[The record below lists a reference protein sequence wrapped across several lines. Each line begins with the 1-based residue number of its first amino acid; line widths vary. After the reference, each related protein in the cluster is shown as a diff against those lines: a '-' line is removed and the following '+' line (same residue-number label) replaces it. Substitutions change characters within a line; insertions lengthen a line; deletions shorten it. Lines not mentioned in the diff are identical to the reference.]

1 MAVVLHT
8 PAFGRNVAC
17 KAFYSWTYGFK
28 GAAMKMVSWVISV
41 KARGCD
47 DAAVLLWM
55 HFRVKVFFGKGRL
68 FSLSFFFILILYSYS
83 LFFKSFNPLIH

>member
-8 PAFGRNVAC
+8 PAFGRNAAC

-28 GAAMKMVSWVISV
+28 GAAMKMVSWAISA

-47 DAAVLLWM
+47 DAAILLRM
-55 HFRVKVFFGKGRL
+55 SFRAKVFLGKGRGRL
-68 FSLSFFFILILYSYS
+68 FSLSFFFILIL
-83 LFFKSFNPLIH
+83 LNI

>member
-28 GAAMKMVSWVISV
+28 GAAMKMVSWAISV

-47 DAAVLLWM
+47 DAAVLLRM
-55 HFRVKVFFGKGRL
+55 SFRAKVFFGKGRGRL
-68 FSLSFFFILILYSYS
+68 FSLSFFFILIL
-83 LFFKSFNPLIH
+83 LNI

>member
-8 PAFGRNVAC
+8 PAFGWKGVR

-28 GAAMKMVSWVISV
+28 GAALKMVSWAISV

-47 DAAVLLWM
+47 DAAVLLRM
-55 HFRVKVFFGKGRL
+55 SFRAKVFFGKGRGRL
-68 FSLSFFFILILYSYS
+68 FSLSFFFILIL
-83 LFFKSFNPLIH
+83 LNI